1 MTRRCALTGK
11 TSGKGNKVSHAK
23 NRSIRR
29 FHVNSQ
35 MERVHSEI
43 LNRNFRFILSA
54 RALRTIDY
62 KGGFDAYLVGISKK
76 ILTPDLQRLQKLVKE
91 KLEAKV
97 AIS

>member
-1 MTRRCALTGK
+1 MTRRCVLTGK

-35 MERVHSEI
+35 MERVHSEV

-62 KGGFDAYLVGISKK
+62 KGGFDAYLVGISRRV
-76 ILTPDLQRLQKLVKE
+76 LTPELQRLQKKIRESLDAKE
-91 KLEAKV
+91 SA
-97 AIS
+97 S